1 MIVYIKTVQ
10 RARKKV
16 KSESRLACDFFDGRR
31 DTSKI
36 IIVDKK
42 EMNFLGQIMRSTKP
56 LTDPHKPQL

>member
-1 MIVYIKTVQ
+1 M
-10 RARKKV
+10 

-42 EMNFLGQIMRSTKP
+42 EMNLLGQIMRSAKP
-56 LTDPHKPQL
+56 LTEPHKPQL

>member
-31 DTSKI
+31 DKSKI

-42 EMNFLGQIMRSTKP
+42 EMNFLGQIMRSAKP
-56 LTDPHKPQL
+56 LTEPHKPQL